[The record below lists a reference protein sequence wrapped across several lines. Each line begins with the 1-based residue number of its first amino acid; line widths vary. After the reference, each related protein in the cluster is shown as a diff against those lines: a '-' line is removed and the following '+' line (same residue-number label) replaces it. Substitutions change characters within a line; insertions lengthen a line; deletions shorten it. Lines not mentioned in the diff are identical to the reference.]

1 MRLIPFALVAAGVIG
16 CANAPSKSPVPSST
30 GASFDMFKNQVKQ
43 TAQAGSNLVQASAQ
57 DLQNSVQ
64 SQMSQ
69 IDNQQRALQAQLNST
84 AGETRAAL
92 ERRLQDVQ
100 TQKQA
105 ILTRMSDAQR
115 SGAAGLDSTGARS
128 LPGRSRPANS
138 LRRVAD
144 TPANDRSVGVT
155 SMWLDRARHVC
166 PPRTSGWTT
175 RNGMWVDSS

>member
-1 MRLIPFALVAAGVIG
+1 MRLIPCALVAAGVIG

-43 TAQAGSNLVQASAQ
+43 TAQAGSNLVQAGAQ

-115 SGAAGLDSTGARS
+115 SGAAGLDSTKQSINDSIKALQQTLEAP
-128 LPGRSRPANS
+128 LPGPAPAAPAGGLSRP
-138 LRRVAD
+138 
-144 TPANDRSVGVT
+144 GF
-155 SMWLDRARHVC
+155 
-166 PPRTSGWTT
+166 
-175 RNGMWVDSS
+175 